1 MVPSAARAGRH
12 RTSKCMPHITTGL
25 IMTCLSSHR
34 AQCRFDEHEAL
45 CGYVAVT
52 HVRTLPHT
60 HPLTHIH
67 TPTHTFCF
75 FTLSRVPD
83 TYMQG
88 THWCSHWGHSA
99 RNLNIEVAVLLCTS
113 RLAAQ
118 EKLSHSSAYI
128 QRALERRGGRPSR
141 RPHVQRAL
149 QFHPSRN
156 SLP

>member
-1 MVPSAARAGRH
+1 MWICRCH
-12 RTSKCMPHITTGL
+12 TRTHTPT
-25 IMTCLSSHR
+25 
-34 AQCRFDEHEAL
+34 
-45 CGYVAVT
+45 
-52 HVRTLPHT
+52 HT

-83 TYMQG
+83 TYIQG

-128 QRALERRGGRPSR
+128 QRALKRRGGRPSR
-141 RPHVQRAL
+141 RPHVQRVL
-149 QFHPSRN
+149 QFHPSRRQQPPEL
-156 SLP
+156 SVFCCRRPALPRHSEPCHWHCWLTGYWAQDLHHIQAVVP